1 MKTIIDFT
9 NKVRSLVDGR
19 MTNIANVETSPST
32 HPYAVG
38 KQLIFNG
45 LLCKATSAIAV
56 GDTLA
61 VGTNL
66 ALSDNVVEQIYSLNQ
81 GLANSL
87 NEIADMNNVLGAKN
101 LLPNNITN
109 QTVNGVTFTVN
120 DDGSITANGT
130 ATSHVSLVLAKTN
143 LEANKYKLSGVPNG
157 SADNTYFMLFYSP
170 SNNMWHDACYDTD
183 ADRLISNPY
192 SDDELNIIIRSGQ
205 TVSNITFKPMIRPA
219 SITDD
224 TYVPYSM
231 TNREMTP
238 YVQSISNPNL
248 LDNPWFTVN
257 QRGITTDTQTE
268 GTTRYTVD
276 RWILRGAPTITV
288 NTDSIVINNST
299 GTSGHSFYQKIEENI
314 YNKIKGKTVTLSI
327 DAVASASGCMVGMW
341 QGNQTPQAMGY
352 KSIPTTRSIVKST
365 VKLGNVTATSP
376 FEVLIDTVSGA
387 TLTIYSIKLE
397 LGTVST
403 LAMDSVPNYQQEL
416 AKCQRYFVRFNPTDS
431 FTAFGAGIYSS
442 NNVFAEV
449 TLPTVLRAKPNV
461 SYSTIRAHS
470 YGRNDVNI
478 SSIIVNNYINNIV
491 SLKCAPGSGANFVN
505 GDYCEIQLDTNNYLD
520 LSCDL

>member
-1 MKTIIDFT
+1 MIVALFIIS
-9 NKVRSLVDGR
+9 K
-19 MTNIANVETSPST
+19 
-32 HPYAVG
+32 
-38 KQLIFNG
+38 
-45 LLCKATSAIAV
+45 
-56 GDTLA
+56 
-61 VGTNL
+61 
-66 ALSDNVVEQIYSLNQ
+66 NQ
-81 GLANSL
+81 GLTNSL
-87 NEIADMNNVLGAKN
+87 ADMNNVLGAKN
-101 LLPNNITN
+101 LLNPIDYHGFTFA
-109 QTVNGVTFTVN
+109 GVTSTIN
-120 DDGSITANGT
+120 SDGTISLSGT
-130 ATSHVSLVLAKTN
+130 ATTTENPVITKNWSIDASN
-143 LEANKYKLSGVPNG
+143 LFDDMVGQEVILSDG
-157 SADNTYFMLFYSP
+157 
-170 SNNMWHDACYDTD
+170 TD
-183 ADRLISNPY
+183 ANPY
-192 SDDELNIIIRSGQ
+192 IGLMLNDGNGAQFLHPTTNNGEVKFTISQKPTTYSIYYHVVEGVDY
-205 TVSNITFKPMIRPA
+205 TGVVLKPMIRLA
-219 SITDD
+219 SIEDD
-224 TYVPYSM
+224 THVPYSM

-257 QRGITTDTQTE
+257 QRGITTDTRTE

-403 LAMDSVPNYQQEL
+403 LAMDSAPNYQQEL

-442 NNVFAEV
+442 NHVFAEV
-449 TLPTVLRAKPNV
+449 TLPTVLRAKPSV
-461 SYSTIRAHS
+461 SFSSVRAHS
-470 YGRNDVNI
+470 YGRNDVSI
-478 SSIIVNNYINNIV
+478 SSITVNNYINNIV

>member
-1 MKTIIDFT
+1 MRIVYFIIISTFT
-9 NKVRSLVDGR
+9 F
-19 MTNIANVETSPST
+19 NIS
-32 HPYAVG
+32 
-38 KQLIFNG
+38 K
-45 LLCKATSAIAV
+45 
-56 GDTLA
+56 
-61 VGTNL
+61 
-66 ALSDNVVEQIYSLNQ
+66 NQ
-81 GLANSL
+81 GLTNSL

-101 LLPNNITN
+101 LLPNNAESWTYGGI
-109 QTVNGVTFTVN
+109 TFTVN
-120 DDGSITANGT
+120 SDGSVTANGT
-130 ATSHVSLVLAKTN
+130 ASETVWLLVSDN
-143 LEANKYKLSGVPNG
+143 IKLDNIAYTLNG
-157 SADNTYFMLFYSP
+157 CPEGGGGGIYEI
-170 SNNMWHDACYDTD
+170 H
-183 ADRLISNPY
+183 
-192 SDDELNIIIRSGQ
+192 IRSTESDSSQWQFFADYGNGITFTGDPNRNYVCYIAVAIGK
-205 TVSNITFKPMIRPA
+205 TVSNLTFYPMLRLA

-257 QRGITTDTQTE
+257 QRGITTDTRTE

-403 LAMDSVPNYQQEL
+403 LAMDTAPNYAEEL
-416 AKCQRYFVRFNPTDS
+416 LKCQRYFVRFSPIYS
-431 FTAFGAGIYSS
+431 YTAFGSGIYSS

-449 TLPTVLRAKPNV
+449 NLPTVLRAIPNV
-461 SYSTIRAHS
+461 SYSTVRAHS

-478 SSIIVNNYINNIV
+478 SSIIVNNYVNNIV
-491 SLKCAPGSGANFVN
+491 SLKCAPESGANFVN
-505 GDYCEIQLDTNNYLD
+505 GDYCELQLDVNNYLD
-520 LSCDL
+520 LSCEL

>member
-1 MKTIIDFT
+1 M
-9 NKVRSLVDGR
+9 
-19 MTNIANVETSPST
+19 
-32 HPYAVG
+32 
-38 KQLIFNG
+38 
-45 LLCKATSAIAV
+45 
-56 GDTLA
+56 
-61 VGTNL
+61 
-66 ALSDNVVEQIYSLNQ
+66 
-81 GLANSL
+81 
-87 NEIADMNNVLGAKN
+87 
-101 LLPNNITN
+101 
-109 QTVNGVTFTVN
+109 
-120 DDGSITANGT
+120 
-130 ATSHVSLVLAKTN
+130 
-143 LEANKYKLSGVPNG
+143 
-157 SADNTYFMLFYSP
+157 
-170 SNNMWHDACYDTD
+170 
-183 ADRLISNPY
+183 
-192 SDDELNIIIRSGQ
+192 
-205 TVSNITFKPMIRPA
+205 
-219 SITDD
+219 
-224 TYVPYSM
+224 
-231 TNREMTP
+231 
-238 YVQSISNPNL
+238 
-248 LDNPWFTVN
+248 DNPWFTIN

-403 LAMDSVPNYQQEL
+403 LAMDSAPNNASEL
-416 AKCQRYFVRFNPTDS
+416 LKCQRYFVRFNPTDS
-431 FTAFGAGIYSS
+431 YTAFGAGIYSS
-442 NNVFAEV
+442 NHVFAEA
-449 TLPTVLRAKPNV
+449 TLPTVLRAKPSV
-461 SYSTIRAHS
+461 SFSSVRAHS
-470 YGRNDVNI
+470 YGRNDVSI
-478 SSIIVNNYINNIV
+478 SSITVNNYINNIV

-505 GDYCEIQLDTNNYLD
+505 GDYCELQLDINNYLD